1 MVESEGKDG
10 EGGSETNVL
19 PEAELQGRC
28 KDALCA
34 ECPPGGLGRPQPM
47 VRPAVEG
54 CSLHPHRSPTPNNH
68 IEQLVFI
75 ERVYVKH
82 CTSSNSLKVATTLCH
97 RHYLYNVPDEE
108 T

>member
-1 MVESEGKDG
+1 MRKTRKNCSSFVQQAFFSSRLSRFQIGASGSRAVESEGKDG

-34 ECPPGGLGRPQPM
+34 ECPPGGLGRPQPV

-54 CSLHPHRSPTPNNH
+54 CSLHPHRSPAPNNH
-68 IEQLVFI
+68 NRIASI
-75 ERVYVKH
+75 Y
-82 CTSSNSLKVATTLCH
+82 
-97 RHYLYNVPDEE
+97 
-108 T
+108 